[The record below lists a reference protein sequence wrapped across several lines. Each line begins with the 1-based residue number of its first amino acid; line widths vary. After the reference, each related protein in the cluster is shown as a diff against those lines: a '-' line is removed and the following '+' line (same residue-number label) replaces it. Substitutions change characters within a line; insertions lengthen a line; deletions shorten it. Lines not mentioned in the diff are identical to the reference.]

1 MRRWI
6 ALGVLVLLAVVA
18 ATALWPRPEGKV
30 PLRVGIAP
38 YQDLA
43 MLVNAQ
49 PLGLEA
55 KYDTQIELITMGWED
70 IPPAV
75 ASAGRAVDVGFGSYI
90 EYLTKYANL
99 NAGSNDPVLF
109 IYPLYAFKGGAFVT
123 FNNDVP
129 SLDAAAVNDPASPAV
144 KAFFGNR
151 IGAQKASVYDMML
164 HQLAA
169 SHGIPA
175 ASLKIFDTPLD
186 QGFLAAQQ
194 GSLDISTAG
203 LTQLTETHRRGGRV
217 VLTMADMRFA
227 DLTGFI
233 VKKSVYEARK
243 ADVENLIRMWFDSVD
258 YVYRDIDRNSAASLA
273 YLNKNA
279 STRYT
284 LSEYKAALSQE
295 YLPRNSAEARAA
307 FILAGGQFPTSA
319 IGASVNRYLLERGI
333 IKSATPLPQF
343 PVISPSGH

>member
-1 MRRWI
+1 MRRWLI
-6 ALGVLVLLAVVA
+6 AGLLVFVAVLA
-18 ATALWPRPEGKV
+18 AFLFWPKATSES

-49 PLGLEA
+49 PLGLEK
-55 KYDTQIELITMGWED
+55 KYGTKIELITMGWEE

-90 EYLTKYANL
+90 EYLTKYSNL

-123 FNNDVP
+123 FKEDVP
-129 SLDAAAVNDPASPAV
+129 RVDAQAVNDPNSPAV
-144 KAFFGNR
+144 KALFGYR

-169 SHGIPA
+169 SHGVDMATI
-175 ASLKIFDTPLD
+175 KIIDTPLD

-194 GSLDISTAG
+194 GSLDVSTAG
-203 LTQLTETHRRGGRV
+203 LTQLTETQRRGGRV
-217 VLTMADMRFA
+217 VLTMSDMRFA

-233 VKKSVYEARK
+233 AKKSTYEARK
-243 ADVENLIRMWFDSVD
+243 ADIHNLIRMWFESVD
-258 YVYRDIDRNSAASLA
+258 YVYRDLDRNSATSLA

-284 LSEYKAALSQE
+284 LPEYKSALSQE
-295 YLPRNSAEARAA
+295 FLPRTIAEAHSA
-307 FILAGGQFPTSA
+307 FILPNGQFPAST
-319 IGASVNRYLLERGI
+319 IGVSVNRYLLERGI
-333 IKSATPLPQF
+333 INSATPIPQF
-343 PVISPSGH
+343 PNMVSAAH